1 MQRIDRN
8 DLVRAN
14 AVLQTI
20 PFYPADEGA
29 QSAVCEWLAKTCPHR
44 EALEWLTAT
53 VTATMAQWGGI
64 VALRDL
70 LTRRYRAADGAGNAA
85 APDAEAINW
94 SRYPSHETEHAVP
107 PADLARLSAGEH
119 QTAARLLADS
129 PAEQARRLAEA
140 DQFRAEL
147 LGPVVRHFDR
157 VHAVNETRLR
167 SLERQLAADIAAT
180 GRVLSDAEKAAR
192 LAETEAGL
200 ARLGHSADLPGKTA
214 PEQGPEQG
222 G

>member
-1 MQRIDRN
+1 MQLFDKV
-8 DLVRAN
+8 DLDRAN
-14 AVLQTI
+14 KTLQTI
-20 PFYPADEGA
+20 RFFPAEPGPRA
-29 QSAVCEWLAKTCPHR
+29 AVTEFLAKVCPDR
-44 EALEWLTAT
+44 EALQWLAMK
-53 VTATMAQWGGI
+53 ASETMREWGGLAGI
-64 VALRDL
+64 RDL
-70 LTRRYRAADGAGNAA
+70 LTQRYIPADGVASTPSIE
-85 APDAEAINW
+85 PDYTDW

-129 PAEQARRLAEA
+129 PAEQARRPAEA

-167 SLERQLAADIAAT
+167 SLERQLAADIAVT